1 MKKKL
6 SSIVSVLALS
16 IMFLGTSAHAEYDG
30 TNMNRVNN
38 TDISTRVN
46 DNNLD
51 RVNNDVRTRNVNTT
65 NDLNDNR
72 DRNNNWAW
80 LGLLGLAGLL
90 GLRRRDKEVRQ
101 FRMFLVNKYLFI
113 KNITNINRLFK
124 GDLLF
129 YLNVTYVIHT
139 STINFVAL
147 IRTI

>member
-6 SSIVSVLALS
+6 SSILSVLALS

-90 GLRRRDKEVRQ
+90 GLRRKDKEVR
-101 FRMFLVNKYLFI
+101 
-113 KNITNINRLFK
+113 
-124 GDLLF
+124 
-129 YLNVTYVIHT
+129 
-139 STINFVAL
+139 
-147 IRTI
+147 

>member
-16 IMFLGTSAHAEYDG
+16 IMFLGTPAHAEYDG

-90 GLRRRDKEVRQ
+90 GLRRRDKEVR
-101 FRMFLVNKYLFI
+101 
-113 KNITNINRLFK
+113 
-124 GDLLF
+124 
-129 YLNVTYVIHT
+129 
-139 STINFVAL
+139 
-147 IRTI
+147 

>member
-1 MKKKL
+1 MENLIRKKGIYEEKL
-6 SSIVSVLALS
+6 SSILSVLALS
-16 IMFLGTSAHAEYDG
+16 IMFLGTSAQAEYDG
-30 TNMNRVNN
+30 NHMNRVNN

-90 GLRRRDKEVRQ
+90 GLRRRDKEVR
-101 FRMFLVNKYLFI
+101 
-113 KNITNINRLFK
+113 
-124 GDLLF
+124 
-129 YLNVTYVIHT
+129 
-139 STINFVAL
+139 
-147 IRTI
+147 

>member
-6 SSIVSVLALS
+6 SSILSVLALS
-16 IMFLGTSAHAEYDG
+16 IMFLGTSAQAEYDG

-46 DNNLD
+46 DNHLD

-90 GLRRRDKEVRQ
+90 GLRRRDKEVR
-101 FRMFLVNKYLFI
+101 
-113 KNITNINRLFK
+113 
-124 GDLLF
+124 
-129 YLNVTYVIHT
+129 
-139 STINFVAL
+139 
-147 IRTI
+147 

>member
-30 TNMNRVNN
+30 TNMNTVNN

-90 GLRRRDKEVRQ
+90 GLRRRDKEVR
-101 FRMFLVNKYLFI
+101 
-113 KNITNINRLFK
+113 
-124 GDLLF
+124 
-129 YLNVTYVIHT
+129 
-139 STINFVAL
+139 
-147 IRTI
+147 

>member
-6 SSIVSVLALS
+6 SSILSVLALS
-16 IMFLGTSAHAEYDG
+16 IMFLGTSAQAEYDG
-30 TNMNRVNN
+30 NHMNRVNN

-51 RVNNDVRTRNVNTT
+51 RVNNEVRTRNVNTT

-90 GLRRRDKEVRQ
+90 GLRRRDKEVR
-101 FRMFLVNKYLFI
+101 
-113 KNITNINRLFK
+113 
-124 GDLLF
+124 
-129 YLNVTYVIHT
+129 
-139 STINFVAL
+139 
-147 IRTI
+147 

>member
-6 SSIVSVLALS
+6 SSILSVLALS

-90 GLRRRDKEVRQ
+90 GLRKRDKEVR
-101 FRMFLVNKYLFI
+101 
-113 KNITNINRLFK
+113 
-124 GDLLF
+124 
-129 YLNVTYVIHT
+129 
-139 STINFVAL
+139 
-147 IRTI
+147 

>member
-72 DRNNNWAW
+72 DRNNYWAW

-90 GLRRRDKEVRQ
+90 GLRRRDKEVR
-101 FRMFLVNKYLFI
+101 
-113 KNITNINRLFK
+113 
-124 GDLLF
+124 
-129 YLNVTYVIHT
+129 
-139 STINFVAL
+139 
-147 IRTI
+147 

>member
-6 SSIVSVLALS
+6 SSILSVLALS
-16 IMFLGTSAHAEYDG
+16 IMFLGTSAQAEYDG

-90 GLRRRDKEVRQ
+90 GLRRRDKEVR
-101 FRMFLVNKYLFI
+101 
-113 KNITNINRLFK
+113 
-124 GDLLF
+124 
-129 YLNVTYVIHT
+129 
-139 STINFVAL
+139 
-147 IRTI
+147 

>member
-16 IMFLGTSAHAEYDG
+16 IMFLGTSAQAEYDG

-72 DRNNNWAW
+72 
-80 LGLLGLAGLL
+80 
-90 GLRRRDKEVRQ
+90 
-101 FRMFLVNKYLFI
+101 
-113 KNITNINRLFK
+113 
-124 GDLLF
+124 
-129 YLNVTYVIHT
+129 
-139 STINFVAL
+139 
-147 IRTI
+147 